1 MTNQQTSR
9 NCLFGVLLMLTVAIS
24 PIVSAQNTVSAN
36 ILTEWVDDGTGNIT
50 HGYRIVLDQSLS
62 FSELDELSVTV
73 LHTDLDDN
81 EIGNWAFDWSGGN
94 NTELGFVVNSTLNW
108 KDQVTIEV
116 WQNDCCN
123 PSVMIGSR
131 NIQVTIWNEPLSD
144 HEITRVTNW
153 NLVQDTVNFTDSE
166 SWALDFIGQGWQ
178 QRTGDVLVSNELG
191 TGMLSIEESTEG
203 GAGTVA
209 IMLWLDTVWLN
220 ETVNGMELQSQIF
233 EMRGNGTIGINN
245 SEDGVNT
252 EIFGNVVNSY
262 IIRSLDQ
269 GVVEEQVRIEANGG
283 LQMSSEGGGESM
295 LANGTLALLL
305 VEVHDIDG
313 QRVLSNTEFEGTADM
328 VMTGDDYEMD
338 LDINQIISRER
349 WENGQFHSSLNR
361 IQGDGAFDFSE
372 QEDNSSI
379 VVNATVYDFFQ
390 ESINGDKTGDR
401 IHVDGTFSGDVNGDF
416 GTVRDII
423 ASNHTQV
430 NATGEEFDV
439 NVIFTE
445 TWLNLS
451 GIGNNPFD
459 MEAVHNRTWEYE
471 VPHEHWDN
479 RTVRLRWDSMEG
491 GEPSEGDE
499 FPERS
504 PIESNR
510 TVPEAESTLGDVDIT
525 RETGIAPAELLVGD
539 RIDLL
544 GSELMHLSVTAVS
557 TGTVVRDGH
566 TIPVT
571 YWDGEY
577 GAENHAHGAVIN
589 EGILAGLI
597 AEVTRN
603 ATIDLDDGGTLEFGE
618 TQSLARV
625 LSPSIITESENTPP
639 SIESVVIREGTI
651 TNEGASIAHLEV
663 TVDDPDWNVRSVTAD
678 LSALSL
684 GVVTLND
691 IGLDGDT
698 SVHDETYTISIEY
711 TGTIDG
717 EISIQ
722 IDVEDDWTSLSESHT
737 ITILNRLPQIS
748 ALSFTPINVNRG
760 EMTSVV
766 VSASDGSGVTAV
778 GIDTTQWGGNVT
790 WLSQFDGNWVGDISV
805 PENIPSGDQILPV
818 RLEDGAGGS
827 GSTTKFGTGED
838 LTALHIL
845 NEGPAISEVTFSDG
859 DEIVDGL
866 GIPALG
872 VNEYTLTA
880 RVTDYDTVTIVQAKL
895 GSIAPPG
902 QSNNWISMRDDGQGP
917 DAVAGDGIWS
927 ITVEV
932 RPGVSGGTT
941 QFEIRGIDQ
950 QLAQTPLNER
960 THEIELGNSGDGSGG
975 GQAVLETASSTWI
988 IVGIISLIILV
999 SLVGLTFWIRGGGLK
1014 QMMLPSEDPWK

>member
-1 MTNQQTSR
+1 
-9 NCLFGVLLMLTVAIS
+9 
-24 PIVSAQNTVSAN
+24 
-36 ILTEWVDDGTGNIT
+36 
-50 HGYRIVLDQSLS
+50 
-62 FSELDELSVTV
+62 
-73 LHTDLDDN
+73 
-81 EIGNWAFDWSGGN
+81 
-94 NTELGFVVNSTLNW
+94 
-108 KDQVTIEV
+108 
-116 WQNDCCN
+116 
-123 PSVMIGSR
+123 
-131 NIQVTIWNEPLSD
+131 
-144 HEITRVTNW
+144 
-153 NLVQDTVNFTDSE
+153 
-166 SWALDFIGQGWQ
+166 
-178 QRTGDVLVSNELG
+178 
-191 TGMLSIEESTEG
+191 
-203 GAGTVA
+203 
-209 IMLWLDTVWLN
+209 MLWLDTVWLN

-233 EMRGNGTIGINN
+233 EMRGNGTIGINS
-245 SEDGVNT
+245 SEDGINT

-269 GVVEEQVRIEANGG
+269 GIVEEQIRIEANGG
-283 LQMSSEGGGESM
+283 LEMSSEGGGESM
-295 LANGTLALLL
+295 QANGTLALLL

-328 VMTGDDYEMD
+328 IMTGDDYEMD

-349 WENGQFHSSLNR
+349 WENGQLHSSLNR
-361 IQGDGAFDFSE
+361 IQGDGAFDFSD
-372 QEDNSSI
+372 QEENSSV
-379 VVNATVYDFFQ
+379 VVNATVYDFFT
-390 ESINGDKTGDR
+390 ESVNGNKTGDR
-401 IHVDGTFSGDVNGDF
+401 IHVDGTLSGDVTGDF
-416 GTVRDII
+416 GTVRDIV
-423 ASNHTQV
+423 ASNHTQA

-445 TWLNLS
+445 SWFNLS
-451 GIGNNPFD
+451 GVGNNPFD
-459 MEAVHNRTWEYE
+459 FEAVHNRTWEYE
-471 VPHEHWDN
+471 VPQEHWDN

-504 PIESNR
+504 PLERNR
-510 TVPEAESTLGDVDIT
+510 TVPEAESTLGGVDIT
-525 RETGIAPAELLVGD
+525 RETGIAPAELMVGD
-539 RIDLL
+539 RLDLL
-544 GSELMHLSVTAVS
+544 GSELMYLSVTATS

-571 YWDGEY
+571 YWDGQY
-577 GAENHAHGAVIN
+577 GGDSHAQGAVIS
-589 EGILAGLI
+589 EGILAGLV

-603 ATIDLDDGGTLEFGE
+603 ATLDLDDGGSLEFGE

-639 SIESVVIREGTI
+639 TIESVVIREGSI
-651 TNEGASIAHLEV
+651 TNEGAGIAHLEI
-663 TVDDPDWNVRSVTAD
+663 TVDDPDWNVRTVTAD

-684 GVVTLND
+684 GTVTLND
-691 IGLDGDT
+691 VGMDGDI
-698 SVHDETYTISIEY
+698 SVHDETFTISIEY
-711 TGTIDG
+711 SGTLDG
-717 EISIQ
+717 DINIEIE
-722 IDVEDDWTSLSESHT
+722 VADDWTSVSESHI

-748 ALSFTPINVNRG
+748 ALSFSPLTVNRG
-760 EMTSVV
+760 DTTSVV
-766 VSASDGSGVTAV
+766 VNASDGSGVTAV

-790 WLSQFDGNWVGDISV
+790 WLTQLDGNWIGDISV
-805 PENIPSGDQILPV
+805 PENIPSGDQIIPV

-827 GSTTKFGTGED
+827 GSTSKFGTGED

-845 NEGPAISEVTFSDG
+845 NQGPMISNVTFYDG
-859 DEIVDGL
+859 QDVVNSL

-880 RVTDYDTVTIVQAKL
+880 RVTDYDTVSIVQAKL

-927 ITVEV
+927 VMVEV
-932 RPGVSGGTT
+932 RPGVSDGIT

-960 THEIELGNSGDGSGG
+960 THEIELGNSDDGAGG

-988 IVGIISLIILV
+988 ILSIISIIILI
-999 SLVGLTFWIRGGGLK
+999 SLVGLAFWIRGGGLK

>member
-1 MTNQQTSR
+1 
-9 NCLFGVLLMLTVAIS
+9 
-24 PIVSAQNTVSAN
+24 
-36 ILTEWVDDGTGNIT
+36 
-50 HGYRIVLDQSLS
+50 
-62 FSELDELSVTV
+62 
-73 LHTDLDDN
+73 
-81 EIGNWAFDWSGGN
+81 
-94 NTELGFVVNSTLNW
+94 
-108 KDQVTIEV
+108 
-116 WQNDCCN
+116 
-123 PSVMIGSR
+123 
-131 NIQVTIWNEPLSD
+131 
-144 HEITRVTNW
+144 
-153 NLVQDTVNFTDSE
+153 
-166 SWALDFIGQGWQ
+166 
-178 QRTGDVLVSNELG
+178 
-191 TGMLSIEESTEG
+191 
-203 GAGTVA
+203 
-209 IMLWLDTVWLN
+209 
-220 ETVNGMELQSQIF
+220 
-233 EMRGNGTIGINN
+233 
-245 SEDGVNT
+245 
-252 EIFGNVVNSY
+252 
-262 IIRSLDQ
+262 
-269 GVVEEQVRIEANGG
+269 
-283 LQMSSEGGGESM
+283 
-295 LANGTLALLL
+295 
-305 VEVHDIDG
+305 
-313 QRVLSNTEFEGTADM
+313 
-328 VMTGDDYEMD
+328 
-338 LDINQIISRER
+338 
-349 WENGQFHSSLNR
+349 
-361 IQGDGAFDFSE
+361 
-372 QEDNSSI
+372 
-379 VVNATVYDFFQ
+379 
-390 ESINGDKTGDR
+390 
-401 IHVDGTFSGDVNGDF
+401 
-416 GTVRDII
+416 
-423 ASNHTQV
+423 
-430 NATGEEFDV
+430 
-439 NVIFTE
+439 
-445 TWLNLS
+445 
-451 GIGNNPFD
+451 
-459 MEAVHNRTWEYE
+459 
-471 VPHEHWDN
+471 
-479 RTVRLRWDSMEG
+479 
-491 GEPSEGDE
+491 
-499 FPERS
+499 
-504 PIESNR
+504 
-510 TVPEAESTLGDVDIT
+510 
-525 RETGIAPAELLVGD
+525 
-539 RIDLL
+539 
-544 GSELMHLSVTAVS
+544 MHLSVTAVS

-722 IDVEDDWTSLSESHT
+722 IEVEDDWTSLSESHT

-818 RLEDGAGGS
+818 RLEDGAGGN

-845 NEGPAISEVTFSDG
+845 NEGPTISEVTFSDG
-859 DEIVDGL
+859 DDIVDSL